1 MIASN
6 LDRVSVTYL
15 QQPIFRELSWEIH
28 DDRCVGLVGP
38 NGSGKSTLLKLLAGE
53 LASDTGFVVRAK
65 GLTTGYLQQE
75 PQLGAGQTLLEVA
88 LSASEPLLRLEI
100 DLARIDERLAD
111 PAVYSDERALA
122 RALDQQARL
131 LEEFEK
137 LGGPGFEGRV
147 RATLRSLGFVDADFD
162 LPVEALSGGQ
172 RKLAGLARLLVTQ
185 PDLLLLDEPDN
196 HLDLAGKAFLEEF
209 IRDYK
214 GGVVIVSHDRYL
226 LDVVADEIVELEDGK
241 LTRYAGNY
249 SEYTFEKE
257 TRLLRQQELFQ
268 VQRVQITRLE
278 QAAQRLLTWGRTHDN
293 EKLIKRGKAILKRID
308 RIERIDR
315 PILDRR
321 RMDLK
326 LEGWRGSDK
335 VLEIGGLQKT
345 FPAGDG
351 AGEKTVLNGFD
362 LLIRRG
368 ERVGLIGPNGAG
380 KSVLFRIILGQ
391 EEATAG
397 RVVIG
402 PSIKTGYYAQQHETL
417 DPDKTLIETVR
428 LAAPRTESDAVAFLG
443 KFLFTYQQARSPVR
457 TLSGG
462 ERSRLQL
469 ALLTLTAPN
478 FLLLD
483 EPTNNLDIASA
494 EVLEAALAD
503 FTGSALII
511 SHDRYFST
519 AWSTASSP
527 STRAGP
533 PSARGITAITWRFS
547 DQWSVI
553 SNQWSVRT
561 VHTDY

>member
-1 MIASN
+1 MNLITIENLSKQYSERLLFDRASLQIN
-6 LDRVSVTYL
+6 EGDR
-15 QQPIFRELSWEIH
+15 I
-28 DDRCVGLVGP
+28 GLIGV
-38 NGSGKSTLLKLLAGE
+38 NGSGKSTLLKLIAGQV
-53 LASDTGFVVRAK
+53 ASDTGFVVRAK
-65 GLTTGYLQQE
+65 GLTVGYLQQE
-75 PQLGAGQTLLEVA
+75 PQLEAGRTLLASV
-88 LSASEPLLRLEI
+88 LTASEPLQRLEA
-100 DLARIDERLAD
+100 DLARIEERLVD
-111 PAVYSDERALA
+111 PAIFADEKALA
-122 RALDQQARL
+122 RALDRQAHL

-147 RATLRSLGFVDADFD
+147 RTTLRSLGFAEADFD

-214 GGVVIVSHDRYL
+214 GAVVIVSHDRYL

-241 LTRYAGNY
+241 LTRYPGNY

-257 TRLLRQQELFQ
+257 TRLLRQQQLFHVQQ
-268 VQRVQITRLE
+268 VQVTRLE

-293 EKLIKRGKAILKRID
+293 EKLIKRGKAILKRIE

-315 PILDRR
+315 PVLDRR
-321 RMDLK
+321 RMALK

-335 VLEIGGLQKT
+335 VLELRDVDKV
-345 FPAGDG
+345 FPAADG
-351 AGEKTVLNGFD
+351 NDEKIVLLGLN
-362 LLIRRG
+362 LLIRRD

-397 RVVIG
+397 QVLVG
-402 PSIKTGYYAQQHETL
+402 PSIKIGYYAQQHETL
-417 DPDKTLIETVR
+417 DPNRTLIETVR

-443 KFLFTYQQARSPVR
+443 KFLFTYQQARSPVS

-469 ALLTLTAPN
+469 ALLTLTGPN
-478 FLLLD
+478 FLMLD

-511 SHDRYFST
+511 SHDRYFLDRVVDRIL
-519 AWSTASSP
+519 ALDQ
-527 STRAGP
+527 
-533 PSARGITAITWRFS
+533 GIALEYPGNYS
-547 DQWSVI
+547 DYLSH
-553 SNQWSVRT
+553 S
-561 VHTDY
+561 

>member
-53 LASDTGFVVRAK
+53 LASDTGFVVRVK

-111 PAVYSDERALA
+111 PAVYGDERALA

-196 HLDLAGKAFLEEF
+196 HLDLAGKTFLEEF

-511 SHDRYFST
+511 SHDRYFLDRVVDRIVALDQGRPT
-519 AWSTASSP
+519 EY
-527 STRAGP
+527 AGNY
-533 PSARGITAITWRFS
+533 S
-547 DQWSVI
+547 DYLAVQ
-553 SNQWSVRT
+553 
-561 VHTDY
+561 

>member
-1 MIASN
+1 MIAAN

-53 LASDTGFVVRAK
+53 LASDTGFIVRAK
-65 GLTTGYLQQE
+65 GLTSGYLQQE

-147 RATLRSLGFVDADFD
+147 RATLRSLGFEDSDFD

-196 HLDLAGKAFLEEF
+196 HLDLAGKTFLEEF
-209 IRDYK
+209 IRNYK

-249 SEYTFEKE
+249 SEFTFEKE
-257 TRLLRQQELFQ
+257 TRLLRQQQLFQ

-308 RIERIDR
+308 RIDRIDR

-345 FPAGDG
+345 FPAADG
-351 AGEKTVLNGFD
+351 AGEKTVLAGFD

-397 RVVIG
+397 RVAIG

-443 KFLFTYQQARSPVR
+443 KFLFTYQQARSLVR

-511 SHDRYFST
+511 SHDRYFLDRVVDRIV
-519 AWSTASSP
+519 ALDQGSP
-527 STRAGP
+527 TEYAGNYSDYLAARVGRQVAGAGVTRG
-533 PSARGITAITWRFS
+533 
-547 DQWSVI
+547 
-553 SNQWSVRT
+553 
-561 VHTDY
+561 

>member
-131 LEEFEK
+131 LDEFEK

-308 RIERIDR
+308 RIDRIDR

-335 VLEIGGLQKT
+335 VLEIGGLQKA

-511 SHDRYFST
+511 SHDRYFLDRVVDRIVALDQGRPT
-519 AWSTASSP
+519 EY
-527 STRAGP
+527 AGNY
-533 PSARGITAITWRFS
+533 S
-547 DQWSVI
+547 DYLAVQ
-553 SNQWSVRT
+553 
-561 VHTDY
+561 

>member
-1 MIASN
+1 MRYHPPLMIAAN
-6 LDRVSVTYL
+6 LDHVSVTYL

-28 DDRCVGLVGP
+28 NDRCVGLVGP
-38 NGSGKSTLLKLLAGE
+38 NGSGKSTLLKLIAGQV
-53 LASDTGFVVRAK
+53 ASDTGFVVRAK
-65 GLTTGYLQQE
+65 GLTVGYLQQE
-75 PQLGAGQTLLEVA
+75 PQLEAGRTLLASV
-88 LSASEPLLRLEI
+88 LTASEPLQRLEA
-100 DLARIDERLAD
+100 DLARIEERLVD
-111 PAVYSDERALA
+111 PAIFADEKALA
-122 RALDQQARL
+122 RALDRQAHL

-147 RATLRSLGFVDADFD
+147 RTTLRSLGFAEADFD

-214 GGVVIVSHDRYL
+214 GAVVIVSHDRYL

-241 LTRYAGNY
+241 LTRYPGNY

-257 TRLLRQQELFQ
+257 TRLLRQQQLFHVQQ
-268 VQRVQITRLE
+268 VQVTRLE

-293 EKLIKRGKAILKRID
+293 EKLIKRGKAILKRIE

-315 PILDRR
+315 PVLDRR
-321 RMDLK
+321 RMALK

-335 VLEIGGLQKT
+335 VLELRDVDKV
-345 FPAGDG
+345 FPAADG
-351 AGEKTVLNGFD
+351 NDEKIVLLGLN
-362 LLIRRG
+362 LLIRRD

-397 RVVIG
+397 QVLVG
-402 PSIKTGYYAQQHETL
+402 PSIKIGYYAQQHETL
-417 DPDKTLIETVR
+417 DPNRTLIETVR

-443 KFLFTYQQARSPVR
+443 KFLFTYQQARSPVS

-469 ALLTLTAPN
+469 ALLTLTGPN
-478 FLLLD
+478 FLMLD

-511 SHDRYFST
+511 SHDRYFLDRVVDRIL
-519 AWSTASSP
+519 ALDQ
-527 STRAGP
+527 
-533 PSARGITAITWRFS
+533 GIALEYPGNYS
-547 DQWSVI
+547 DYLSH
-553 SNQWSVRT
+553 S
-561 VHTDY
+561 

>member
-1 MIASN
+1 MIAAN
-6 LDRVSVTYL
+6 LDHVSVTYL

-28 DDRCVGLVGP
+28 NDRCVGLVGP
-38 NGSGKSTLLKLLAGE
+38 NGSGKSTLLKLIAGQV
-53 LASDTGFVVRAK
+53 ASDTGFVVRAK
-65 GLTTGYLQQE
+65 GLTVGYLQQE
-75 PQLGAGQTLLEVA
+75 PQLEAGRTLLASV
-88 LSASEPLLRLEI
+88 LTASEPLQRLEA
-100 DLARIDERLAD
+100 DLARIEERLVD
-111 PAVYSDERALA
+111 PAIFADEKALA
-122 RALDQQARL
+122 RALDRQAHL

-147 RATLRSLGFVDADFD
+147 RTTLRSLGFAEADFD

-214 GGVVIVSHDRYL
+214 GAVVIVSHDRYL

-241 LTRYAGNY
+241 LTRYPGNY

-257 TRLLRQQELFQ
+257 TRLLRQQQLFHVQQ
-268 VQRVQITRLE
+268 VQVTRLE

-293 EKLIKRGKAILKRID
+293 EKLIKRGKAILKRIE

-315 PILDRR
+315 PVLDRR
-321 RMDLK
+321 RMALK

-335 VLEIGGLQKT
+335 VLELRDVDKV
-345 FPAGDG
+345 FPAADG
-351 AGEKTVLNGFD
+351 NDEKIVLLGLN
-362 LLIRRG
+362 LLIRRD

-397 RVVIG
+397 QVLVG
-402 PSIKTGYYAQQHETL
+402 PSIKIGYYAQQHETL
-417 DPDKTLIETVR
+417 DPNRTLIETVR

-443 KFLFTYQQARSPVR
+443 KFLFTYQQARSPVS

-469 ALLTLTAPN
+469 ALLTLTGPN
-478 FLLLD
+478 FLMLD

-511 SHDRYFST
+511 SHDRYFLDRVVDRIL
-519 AWSTASSP
+519 ALDQ
-527 STRAGP
+527 
-533 PSARGITAITWRFS
+533 GIALEYPGNYS
-547 DQWSVI
+547 DYLSH
-553 SNQWSVRT
+553 S
-561 VHTDY
+561 

>member
-1 MIASN
+1 MRYHPPLMIAAN
-6 LDRVSVTYL
+6 LDHVSVTYL

-38 NGSGKSTLLKLLAGE
+38 NGSGKSTLLKLIAGQ

-65 GLTTGYLQQE
+65 GLSIGYLQQE
-75 PQLGAGQTLLEVA
+75 PQLGAGRTLLEDV
-88 LSASEPLLRLEI
+88 LTASEPLQQLEAN
-100 DLARIDERLAD
+100 LARVEERLAD
-111 PAVYSDERALA
+111 PAVYRDEKALA
-122 RALDQQARL
+122 RALDQQAHL

-147 RATLRSLGFVDADFD
+147 RITLRSLGFAEADFD

-214 GGVVIVSHDRYL
+214 GAVVIVSHDRYL

-241 LTRYAGNY
+241 LTRYPGNY

-257 TRLLRQQELFQ
+257 TRLLRQQQLFHVQQ
-268 VQRVQITRLE
+268 VQVTRLE

-293 EKLIKRGKAILKRID
+293 EKLVKRGKAILKRIE

-315 PILDRR
+315 PVLERR
-321 RMDLK
+321 RMALK

-335 VLEIGGLQKT
+335 VLEVRDVDKV
-345 FPAGDG
+345 FPAADG
-351 AGEKTVLNGFD
+351 SGEKLVLLSLN

-380 KSVLFRIILGQ
+380 KSVLFRLILGQ

-397 RVVIG
+397 QVAVG
-402 PSIKTGYYAQQHETL
+402 PSIKIGYYAQQHETL
-417 DPDKTLIETVR
+417 DPSRTLIETVR

-443 KFLFTYQQARSPVR
+443 KFLFSYQQARSPVS

-469 ALLTLTAPN
+469 TLLTLTGPN
-478 FLLLD
+478 FLMLD

-511 SHDRYFST
+511 SHDRYFLDRVVDRIV
-519 AWSTASSP
+519 ALDQ
-527 STRAGP
+527 
-533 PSARGITAITWRFS
+533 GIALEYPGNYS
-547 DQWSVI
+547 DYLSH
-553 SNQWSVRT
+553 S
-561 VHTDY
+561 

>member
-1 MIASN
+1 MRYHPPLMIAAN
-6 LDRVSVTYL
+6 LDHVSVTYL

-38 NGSGKSTLLKLLAGE
+38 NGSGKSTLLKLIAGQ

-65 GLTTGYLQQE
+65 GLSIGYLQQE
-75 PQLGAGQTLLEVA
+75 PQLGAGRTLLEDV
-88 LSASEPLLRLEI
+88 LTASEPLQQLEAN
-100 DLARIDERLAD
+100 LARVEERLAD
-111 PAVYSDERALA
+111 PAVYRDEKALA
-122 RALDQQARL
+122 RALDQQAHL

-147 RATLRSLGFVDADFD
+147 RITLRSLGFAEADFD

-214 GGVVIVSHDRYL
+214 GAVVIVSHDRYL

-241 LTRYAGNY
+241 LTRYPGNY

-257 TRLLRQQELFQ
+257 TRLLRQQQLFHVQQ
-268 VQRVQITRLE
+268 VQVTRLE

-293 EKLIKRGKAILKRID
+293 EKLVKRGKAILKRIE

-315 PILDRR
+315 PLLERR
-321 RMDLK
+321 RMALK

-335 VLEIGGLQKT
+335 VLELRDVAKV
-345 FPAGDG
+345 FPAADGNGD
-351 AGEKTVLNGFD
+351 KIVLLSLN

-391 EEATAG
+391 EEATDG
-397 RVVIG
+397 QVLVG
-402 PSIKTGYYAQQHETL
+402 PSIKIGYYAQQHETL
-417 DPDKTLIETVR
+417 DPSRTLIETVR

-443 KFLFTYQQARSPVR
+443 KFLFSYQQARSLVS

-478 FLLLD
+478 FLMLD

-511 SHDRYFST
+511 SHDRYFLDRVVDRIL
-519 AWSTASSP
+519 ALDQ
-527 STRAGP
+527 
-533 PSARGITAITWRFS
+533 GIALEYPGNYS
-547 DQWSVI
+547 DYLSH
-553 SNQWSVRT
+553 S
-561 VHTDY
+561 